1 MRGKFANN
9 VCMNT
14 KKSGGDVMNSDFPR
28 IITLL
33 RKEHGISQKNAAAD
47 LGISQALLSHYEK
60 GIREC
65 GLEFLVKAADYYHVS
80 CDYLLGRSP
89 EPAGKTL
96 TYDDIPEQDAGGSK
110 VAAGGMMAAFNKKLI
125 VNSTNVLFALIQ
137 KTGSNT
143 IMKEASSFL
152 MLAIYKMFRVVYSA
166 NSKNDQR
173 FFTIPD
179 VLAPGASS
187 AAMNICEA
195 SAYAAAK
202 GVTVGDGDTAVDKE
216 ETLITTGS
224 LSEEYSGAA
233 SSLLNVIKNS
243 EARIQMMNNSS
254 K

>member
-1 MRGKFANN
+1 M
-9 VCMNT
+9 
-14 KKSGGDVMNSDFPR
+14 MNSDFPR

-33 RKEHGISQKNAAAD
+33 RKERGISQKNAAAA

-65 GLEFLVKAADYYHVS
+65 GLDFLVKAADYYNVS

-96 TYDDIPEQDAGGSK
+96 SYDDIPEQDTNGSK

-125 VNSTNVLFALIQ
+125 VNSTNVLFSLIQ

-152 MLAIYKMFRVVYSA
+152 MLAIYKMFRIVYSS
-166 NSKNDQR
+166 NPKNDSR
-173 FFTIPD
+173 FFTVPEVISSG
-179 VLAPGASS
+179 VTS
-187 AAMNICEA
+187 AAMSVCEA
-195 SAYAAAK
+195 NAAAAAK
-202 GVTVGDGDTAVDKE
+202 GVVIGDGDTASETDD
-216 ETLITTGS
+216 TLITTGS
-224 LSEEYSGAA
+224 LSEEYAGSA

-243 EARIQMMNNSS
+243 EAKIQLLNNSQ

>member
-1 MRGKFANN
+1 
-9 VCMNT
+9 
-14 KKSGGDVMNSDFPR
+14 MNSDFPR

-33 RKEHGISQKNAAAD
+33 RKERGISQKNAAAA

-65 GLEFLVKAADYYHVS
+65 GLDFLVKAADYYNVS

-96 TYDDIPEQDAGGSK
+96 SYDDIPEQDTNGSK

-125 VNSTNVLFALIQ
+125 VNSTNVLFSLIQ

-152 MLAIYKMFRVVYSA
+152 MLAIYKMFRIVYSS
-166 NSKNDQR
+166 NPKNDSR
-173 FFTIPD
+173 FFTVPEVISSG
-179 VLAPGASS
+179 VTS
-187 AAMNICEA
+187 AAMSVCEA
-195 SAYAAAK
+195 NAAAAAK
-202 GVTVGDGDTAVDKE
+202 GVVIGDGDTASETDD
-216 ETLITTGS
+216 TLITTGS
-224 LSEEYSGAA
+224 LSEEYAGSA

-243 EARIQMMNNSS
+243 EAKIQLLNNSQ